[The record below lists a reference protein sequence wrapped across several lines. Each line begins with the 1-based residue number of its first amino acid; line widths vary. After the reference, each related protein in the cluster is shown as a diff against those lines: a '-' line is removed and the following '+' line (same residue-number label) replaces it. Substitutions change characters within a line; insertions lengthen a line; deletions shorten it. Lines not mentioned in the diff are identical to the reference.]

1 MTRSLR
7 TVPLSFAAVLLAV
20 ALVPAGSAGR
30 ESSSDIQGSGEDRH
44 ALDGLSPRDLEGETW
59 TDERLRGRVVLL
71 DFWASWC
78 APCLAAIP
86 DLQQLQRLTGDGRFV
101 LLGVALDTGPRRD
114 LVRFVR
120 TREMGWPQLWDG
132 RGFSGKLARRFEVEA
147 LPRTVL
153 LDREGRIVAVD
164 LRGPALEAAVRTVL
178 GEPEEDD
185 EERSEE
191 GP

>member
-1 MTRSLR
+1 MTRSWR
-7 TVPLSFAAVLLAV
+7 AVALSFAVVLFAV
-20 ALVPAGSAGR
+20 ALVPAGAAGR
-30 ESSSDIQGSGEDRH
+30 DPSAEIQGSGEDRH
-44 ALDGLSPRDLEGETW
+44 ALDGLAPRDLEGETW
-59 TDERLRGRVVLL
+59 TVERLRGRVVLL

-86 DLQQLQRLTGDGRFV
+86 DVQELQRLTGDGWFV
-101 LLGVALDTGPRRD
+101 LLGVALDTGPRRE

-132 RGFSGKLARRFEVEA
+132 RGFAGKFARRFEVEA

-178 GEPEEDD
+178 GEAEEDE
-185 EERSEE
+185 EERSE
-191 GP
+191 